1 MKSQAVVSRCDCLE
15 STKKEIARGCIIINL
30 LNSVTAGGYFIS
42 LIYIETNRCVRE
54 REREIEK

>member
-30 LNSVTAGGYFIS
+30 LYSVTAGDYFIS
-42 LIYIETNRCVRE
+42 LILKRTDV
-54 REREIEK
+54 